1 MQQIPH
7 SFSKPLGSTVAI
19 IVFVKKKSFSLLSYL
34 PTHAIPYSLS
44 FKQIPPSPLP
54 IWWKKRLHEVEWP
67 GEELQEEARREAE
80 S

>member
-7 SFSKPLGSTVAI
+7 SFSKPLCSTVAI
-19 IVFVKKKSFSLLSYL
+19 IVFVKKLFSLLSYL
-34 PTHAIPYSLS
+34 PTNAIPYSLS

-67 GEELQEEARREAE
+67 REELQEEARREAE